1 MVSKIIPLGHVIVF
15 LHSRDF
21 NQTKL
26 AKVALLS
33 VLKLTALY
41 HTIPMNTHTIKQL
54 ISTENT
60 LPN

>member
-26 AKVALLS
+26 AK